1 MEQRFSARDSMK
13 KWLFQGKHLHPDIED
28 DLYIQFMANL
38 FSALTTA
45 VLIGGYHVLV
55 HL

>member
-1 MEQRFSARDSMK
+1 MRRWILKGENLHRD
-13 KWLFQGKHLHPDIED
+13 LED
-28 DLYIQFMANL
+28 DLYVQFMANL

-45 VLIGGYHVLV
+45 VLIGGYHIIV